1 MSTPEKEMTFG
12 EAIKEAIAEEMRR
25 DPTVFLMGE
34 DVGKAGTVFKVLT
47 GLHAEFGDER
57 VIDTPIAEAGLVG
70 LGVGAALTG
79 SRPIVDVMFGDF
91 ITLAM
96 DQIVNQAA
104 KLRYM
109 SGGQATVP
117 LTIRTTMGAGR
128 SSAAQHSQSLHAWLA
143 HIPGLKVVIPSTPAD
158 AKGLFKTAVRDDNPV
173 IIYEDKMMYA
183 LKGNVPTEED
193 YTIPFGQADIKREG
207 DDVTFIAT
215 SSMVHV
221 ALEAANT
228 LADQGISAE
237 VVDPRTLV
245 PLDEDTL
252 IESVV
257 KTTRAVIIDEGHR
270 GFGITGEL
278 ASIVYQGAFDYIDA
292 PIVRLGAKD
301 VPVPF
306 SKPLEDATIPTSEDV
321 IRAVLEMKIK

>member
-12 EAIKEAIAEEMRR
+12 EAVKEAIAEEIRR

-47 GLHAEFGDER
+47 GLHDEFGDDR
-57 VIDTPIAEAGLVG
+57 IIDTPIAEAGLVG

-117 LTIRTTMGAGR
+117 ITIRTTMGAGR

-158 AKGLFKTAVRDDNPV
+158 AKGLFKSAVRDDNPV
-173 IIYEDKMMYA
+173 VIFEDKMMYA
-183 LKGNVPTEED
+183 LKGMVPEDD

-207 DDVTFIAT
+207 DDVT
-215 SSMVHV
+215 
-221 ALEAANT
+221 
-228 LADQGISAE
+228 
-237 VVDPRTLV
+237 
-245 PLDEDTL
+245 
-252 IESVV
+252 
-257 KTTRAVIIDEGHR
+257 
-270 GFGITGEL
+270 
-278 ASIVYQGAFDYIDA
+278 
-292 PIVRLGAKD
+292 VR
-301 VPVPF
+301 
-306 SKPLEDATIPTSEDV
+306 
-321 IRAVLEMKIK
+321 